1 MQRVNKAVHFIAYGS
16 DGHSILMDGSE
27 AIGGEGKGV
36 RPMETVLM
44 GLAGCSSID
53 MVMILDKMRQKL
65 EDIRIEVVAERAD
78 EVPAVFTKIHVS
90 FFLKGDLKEKK
101 VAQAVDMAFQKYC
114 SVSKMLEPTV
124 EITSSYVI
132 NEVEES

>member
-1 MQRVNKAVHFIAYGS
+1 MKIEMQRVNKAVHFIAYGS

-27 AIGGEGKGV
+27 SIGGEGKGV

-78 EVPAVFTKIHVS
+78 DIPSVFTKIHVK

-101 VAQAVDMAFQKYC
+101 VAQAVNMAFEKYC
-114 SVSKMLEPTV
+114 SVSRMLEPTV

-132 NEVEES
+132 N

>member
-1 MQRVNKAVHFIAYGS
+1 MKIEMQRVNKAVHFIAYGS
-16 DGHSILMDGSE
+16 DGHAILMDGSE
-27 AIGGEGKGV
+27 SIGGEGKGV

-78 EVPAVFTKIHVS
+78 DIPSVFTKIHVK

-101 VAQAVDMAFQKYC
+101 VAQAVNMAFEKYC
-114 SVSKMLEPTV
+114 SVSRMLEPTV

-132 NEVEES
+132 N